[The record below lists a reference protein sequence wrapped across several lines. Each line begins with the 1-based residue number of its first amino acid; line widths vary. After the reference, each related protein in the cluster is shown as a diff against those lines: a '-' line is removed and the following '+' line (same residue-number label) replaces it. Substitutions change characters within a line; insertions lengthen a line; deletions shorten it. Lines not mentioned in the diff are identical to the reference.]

1 MTPNPSNSH
10 GTLLLIRHA
19 PLADPARLT
28 GRRDVAAVVNAAAA
42 SRLAAT
48 VGPVSRVVSSPARRC
63 RETAAALWPG
73 VKVEQD
79 ARLWEQDFGAWEG
92 MALAELPDLGVMSG
106 EELARAAPHGGESF
120 AALCARSIP
129 ALEEMAAGG
138 RRVAVVAHAGTV
150 RAGLARA
157 IGSAG
162 AALAF
167 RVAPL
172 SLTRIDAAPSGWS
185 VACVNLAV

>member
-1 MTPNPSNSH
+1 MT

-28 GRRDVAAVVNAAAA
+28 GRRDVAAVVDAAAA
-42 SRLAAT
+42 RRLAALA
-48 VGPVSRVVSSPARRC
+48 GPVSRVVSSPARRC

-73 VKVEQD
+73 VTVNED
-79 ARLWEQDFGAWEG
+79 ARLWEQDFGSWEG
-92 MALAELPDLGVMSG
+92 MALAELPDLGVMGG
-106 EELARAAPHGGESF
+106 EELARSAPHGGESF

-129 ALEEMAAGG
+129 ALEELAAGG
-138 RRVAVVAHAGTV
+138 GRVAVVAHAGTV

-157 IGSAG
+157 IGGAG

-172 SLTRIDAAPSGWS
+172 SLTVIDAAPSGWS
-185 VACVNLAV
+185 VAGVNLSV

>member
-1 MTPNPSNSH
+1 MTRNPSNSH

-28 GRRDVAAVVNAAAA
+28 GRRDVAAVVDAAAA
-42 SRLAAT
+42 RRMAALA
-48 VGPVSRVVSSPARRC
+48 GPVSRVVSSPARRC
-63 RETAAALWPG
+63 RETAAALWPEA
-73 VKVEQD
+73 VVAED

-92 MALAELPDLGVMSG
+92 MALADLPDLGVMGG
-106 EELARAAPHGGESF
+106 EELARSAPHGGESF

-129 ALEEMAAGG
+129 ALEELAVGG
-138 RRVAVVAHAGTV
+138 GRVAVVAHAGTV

-172 SLTRIDAAPSGWS
+172 SLTVIDAAPSGWS
-185 VACVNLAV
+185 VACVNLSV